1 MPMSTT
7 ARLALPYIAPQ
18 QAQKQVTYNEAMAQ
32 LDRLVQPM
40 VKSRTLSAPPG
51 GLADGD
57 SYIVAASGSGAW
69 TGKDGKVATWLDGG
83 WEFLTP
89 GEGWLAFVEDD
100 AEFVLRRSGAWSSLI
115 AADSFE
121 DGAWTP
127 ALQFGG
133 AATGIAYATQS
144 GRFRRVGHEVT
155 VTARIVLS
163 SKGSASGTAQIA
175 GLPFTSRDDGMP
187 AAAAIGF
194 AANLTGLTGALQ
206 GAVEAD
212 AVIVDLYQ
220 SAAAGTVALT
230 DAEFTNGAEL
240 AFTATYEAA

>member
-1 MPMSTT
+1 MSTT

-18 QAQKQVTYNEAMAQ
+18 QAQKQVSYNEAMAL

-40 VKSRTLSAPPG
+40 VKSRTVSAPPG
-51 GLADGD
+51 SPAEGD

-69 TGKDGKVATWLDGG
+69 VGKDGKLASWLDGG
-83 WEFLTP
+83 WEFLMP

-100 AEFVLRRSGAWSSLI
+100 AEFVLHHTGAWSALI
-115 AADSFE
+115 GADGFE
-121 DGAWTP
+121 EGIWTP
-127 ALQFGG
+127 DLQFGG
-133 AATGIAYATQS
+133 AAMGIAYAART
-144 GRFRRVGHEVT
+144 GRFRRIGRQVA

-163 SKGSASGTAQIA
+163 SKGSATGSAQIG
-175 GLPFTSRDDGMP
+175 GLPFASRDDGMP

-194 AANLTGLTGALQ
+194 ADNLTGLTGTLQ

-212 AVIVDLYQ
+212 ATLVSLYQ
-220 SAAAGTVALT
+220 SAASGMSALA
-230 DAEFTNGAEL
+230 DAEFTNSAEL